1 MQSKTS
7 LLNKVLLKT
16 FTNSIFWLTIGYL
29 LLTIL
34 SLPLPLYIASVG
46 SFIGDGE
53 YNYNPLFWYGI
64 VHFLFSLVYAMMLA
78 VNIFN
83 FKNKAETNDY
93 IHSLPIKRTTIFSS
107 GIFVGIIAIIVPALI
122 TSVILLLEQPVLT
135 YNLSVQHI
143 IIWVSFVIFA
153 QILMF
158 FLSVLAGM
166 FVNSIT
172 LYIEMILIL

>member
-7 LLNKVLLKT
+7 LLSKVLLKN

-34 SLPLPLYIASVG
+34 SLPLPLYIASFG
-46 SFIGDGE
+46 SFIGESE
-53 YNYNPLFWYGI
+53 YNFNPLFWYGM
-64 VHFLFSLVYAMMLA
+64 VHFLFGLVYAMMLA
-78 VNIFN
+78 VSIFN

-122 TSVILLLEQPVLT
+122 TS
-135 YNLSVQHI
+135 
-143 IIWVSFVIFA
+143 
-153 QILMF
+153 
-158 FLSVLAGM
+158 
-166 FVNSIT
+166 T
-172 LYIEMILIL
+172 LR

>member
-83 FKNKAETNDY
+83 FKNKAETNE
-93 IHSLPIKRTTIFSS
+93 IGRAH
-107 GIFVGIIAIIVPALI
+107 V
-122 TSVILLLEQPVLT
+122 
-135 YNLSVQHI
+135 
-143 IIWVSFVIFA
+143 
-153 QILMF
+153 
-158 FLSVLAGM
+158 
-166 FVNSIT
+166 
-172 LYIEMILIL
+172 

>member
-1 MQSKTS
+1 
-7 LLNKVLLKT
+7 
-16 FTNSIFWLTIGYL
+16 
-29 LLTIL
+29 
-34 SLPLPLYIASVG
+34 
-46 SFIGDGE
+46 
-53 YNYNPLFWYGI
+53 
-64 VHFLFSLVYAMMLA
+64 
-78 VNIFN
+78 
-83 FKNKAETNDY
+83 
-93 IHSLPIKRTTIFSS
+93 
-107 GIFVGIIAIIVPALI
+107 FVGIIAIIVPALI

-172 LYIEMILIL
+172 LHIEMILILLFLSFLLWLCIVFNVSTFFYVFLIYLIFMFTAL